1 MYEVIATIGLAI
13 WLGLPAWIANSTP
26 VIFGGGKP
34 IDGGKVLRDGRRILG
49 DGKTIRGFLAGV
61 FFGTLTGLIQAIAAP
76 HVRSMMV
83 DYVDVTSEMDII
95 LNMSSTFSGILV
107 SVTVAALI
115 SIGTLFGDMSG
126 SFIKR
131 RFSVESGGASPFLDQ
146 LGFIIMAL
154 LFAAPLLQ
162 PSPIYPMILII
173 MTLGVHWLSN
183 ALGYLL
189 GFKKNPW

>member
-34 IDGGKVLRDGRRILG
+34 IDGGMLFRDGRRVFG
-49 DGKTIRGFLAGV
+49 DGKTIRGFLAGMI
-61 FFGTLTGLIQAIAAP
+61 FGTLTGFTQAIAAP
-76 HVRSMMV
+76 SVRSMMV
-83 DYVDVTSEMDII
+83 EYVDVTPEMDAI
-95 LNMSSTFSGILV
+95 LNFSSTFSGILV
-107 SVTVAALI
+107 SLTVAALF
-115 SIGTLFGDMSG
+115 SIGTLFGDISG

-131 RFSVESGGASPFLDQ
+131 RFSVRSGGPSPFLDQ

-154 LFAAPLLQ
+154 IFAAPLLQ
-162 PSPIYPMILII
+162 PSPIYPMLLII
-173 MTLGVHWLSN
+173 ITLGVHWLSN